1 MNYALILTVSFAV
14 VQRWKFLLLSLPYT
28 YHFSLAINFSYV
40 NYWQHFRFK
49 FSELSLLEMRVMRVL
64 KQNSHEPLDE
74 ISMKRINYIF
84 FKCSILFSVADSMDD
99 WSCSIHLLTM
109 IIELK
114 DIKTLGPNIW
124 TIVVIPEAA
133 KARFLVLIKT
143 DSLIYRTFSSDF
155 NNVGKLILLGKYVI
169 FR

>member
-1 MNYALILTVSFAV
+1 MNYVLILTACFAV

-40 NYWQHFRFK
+40 NYWQHFQFK
-49 FSELSLLEMRVMRVL
+49 FSELSLLETRVL
-64 KQNSHEPLDE
+64 KQTSHEPLDE
-74 ISMKRINYIF
+74 ISRKSDSIEKNQLHF
-84 FKCSILFSVADSMDD
+84 FSCPILFSIAYSMDC
-99 WSCSIHLLTM
+99 WSCSIHLVTM

-133 KARFLVLIKT
+133 KAGFLVLIKT
-143 DSLIYRTFSSDF
+143 DILIYRIFSSDF
-155 NNVGKLILLGKYVI
+155 W
-169 FR
+169 